1 MPGVTDPQFTGNKG
15 SDTNPTLPDMGL
27 VGSDINGYRVDK
39 LLDQGGMSWVYEA
52 VHPEIGRRAAVKVLK
67 AEGHNDAESR
77 NRFLLEAKAVAALTN
92 KHVVE
97 IWNYGI
103 LPDGRQYLMMPLLEG
118 EALDRYLSRMQTL
131 PPAQALQII
140 EQALNALSEAHKKN
154 IVHRDVKPGNI
165 FLVREHTGE
174 LLVKVMDF
182 GLAAARPVAM
192 PEGDGPAKA
201 SWVAGTPCYVA
212 PEQAKGLVA
221 SPAADLYAL
230 GVTLYELLAGEPPF
244 PDSPSQPVA
253 ELLRKH
259 LSEPPPPISTKV
271 SNLPEGVEE
280 LINSLLEKDPARRP
294 ASADLARSQVQR
306 LLKRMA
312 SDATA
317 VKGMTLPTGAP
328 AHVPRQATEKVLG
341 PPPADVVSVELNPQN
356 QKKRPGALMVVLL
369 LLFLLLGFG
378 VWKLASGGDEKAVV
392 PLPEPAKVAEVV
404 KAPEPAPVAAPEPVK
419 AAPAPEPAPV
429 KPADPEPLA
438 VPVKKQ
444 PALKVTVKERVP
456 TVERGPCAGDD
467 DWKRATREKDLPDL
481 QKLAIAA
488 DQYEEWA
495 KIEPD
500 LTRKIA
506 EATPNN
512 CDAVQ
517 QQIDVLARKYLSMR
531 KH

>member
-212 PEQAKGLVA
+212 PEQAKGLAA

-259 LSEPPPPISTKV
+259 LSEPPPPLSRKV
-271 SNLPEGVEE
+271 SNLPEGVEDF
-280 LINSLLEKDPARRP
+280 INSLLEKEPEKRP
-294 ASADLARSQVQR
+294 ASADLARTQVQR

-312 SDATA
+312 SDATS
-317 VKGMTLPTGAP
+317 VKGISMPSHSGLQP
-328 AHVPRQATEKVLG
+328 VRQATEKVLG
-341 PPPADVVSVELNPQN
+341 PPPADMVSVELNQQQN
-356 QKKRPGALMVVLL
+356 KRPGALMVVLL

-378 VWKLASGGDEKAVV
+378 VWKLSSGGDEKSVSV
-392 PLPEPAKVAEVV
+392 EPAKVALVV
-404 KAPEPAPVAAPEPVK
+404 MPPAPEPSKPAPVPEPEPVK
-419 AAPAPEPAPV
+419 AAPAPAPV
-429 KPADPEPLA
+429 KAVEPEPLA
-438 VPVKKQ
+438 APVKKQ
-444 PALKVTVKERVP
+444 AIKVTVREQVP

-467 DWKRATREKDLPDL
+467 DWKKATKEKDLPDL

-488 DQYEEWA
+488 DQYEEWS
-495 KIEPD
+495 KLEPE
-500 LTRKIA
+500 LTKKIA

-517 QQIDVLARKYLSMR
+517 QQIDVLARKYLSAR